1 MPAPPEPLPP
11 APPGGGRR
19 AAMPVAAPFA
29 LPAAFPSRWKAR
41 LRVATHA
48 ATLALL
54 MAPASA
60 TLLAAAPRKPAERPP
75 AHEDLHRAEQEAAQ
89 AKNVA
94 EAAARASREA
104 REYEERLSAERAELG
119 RRAVVA
125 EDALDEA
132 QSQLDAAQADV
143 AAAEASL
150 REQSARLAPLLP
162 AMRRMSAWPAETL
175 LALPVPPEEALRGA
189 LVLRGLGRRLSEEAA
204 AYRVARE
211 ETGQALARAAARRE
225 DLAQARDRARAASR
239 AVEAS
244 LSEAHAARGQ
254 ADQAEERAAQ
264 RAAGLAARAGN
275 LRGAIARLERE
286 AAARAER
293 EAKEKAAREE
303 AARQA
308 ATAARE
314 DARRAARRNRE
325 EEEQV
330 AALPSAPAMSR
341 GRGRALPV
349 AGRVISQFGADG
361 TTGQTWSTPPGARVV
376 SPCSGQVAF
385 ADTFRS
391 YGLLLIMDCGDGYHV
406 VLSGLD
412 RLDAGVG
419 QKVSAGEAV
428 GQMGRPSSG
437 RPSLYVELRR
447 RGQAVDP
454 RPWLAGNG
462 RTG

>member
-1 MPAPPEPLPP
+1 
-11 APPGGGRR
+11 
-19 AAMPVAAPFA
+19 MPVAAPFA
-29 LPAAFPSRWKAR
+29 FPAAFPSRWKAR

-94 EAAARASREA
+94 EAAARAAREA

-119 RRAVVA
+119 RRAVAA

-204 AYRVARE
+204 AYRIARE

-225 DLAQARDRARAASR
+225 DLARARDRARAASR

-264 RAAGLAARAGN
+264 RAAGLASRAGN
-275 LRGAIARLERE
+275 LRGAVARLERE

-303 AARQA
+303 ATRQA
-308 ATAARE
+308 AAQAARD
-314 DARRAARRNRE
+314 DARRAARHNRE
-325 EEEQV
+325 DEEQV
-330 AALPSAPAMSR
+330 AALPSAPAIPR
-341 GRGRALPV
+341 GRGRTLPV

>member
-1 MPAPPEPLPP
+1 MPAPPDPLPP
-11 APPGGGRR
+11 GENRRRVGPGAIPP
-19 AAMPVAAPFA
+19 PC
-29 LPAAFPSRWKAR
+29 PSLWKAR
-41 LRVATHA
+41 LQAAARATA
-48 ATLALL
+48 LALL

-60 TLLAAAPRKPAERPP
+60 TILAAAPRKPAERPP
-75 AHEDLHRAEQEAAQ
+75 GREDLHRAEQEAAQ
-89 AKNVA
+89 AKDLA

-119 RRAVVA
+119 RRAVAA
-125 EDALDEA
+125 EEALDEA
-132 QSQLDAAQADV
+132 QSQLDAAQADL
-143 AAAEASL
+143 AAAEAAL

-189 LVLRGLGRRLSEEAA
+189 LVLRGLGRRLSEEAT
-204 AYRVARE
+204 AYRIARE
-211 ETGQALARAAARRE
+211 QTGQALARAAARRE
-225 DLAQARDRARAASR
+225 NLAQARDRARAASQ

-244 LSEAHAARGQ
+244 LSEARTARGQ
-254 ADQAEERAAQ
+254 ADHAEERAAQ
-264 RAAGLAARAGN
+264 RAASLAARAGN

-303 AARQA
+303 ATRQA
-308 ATAARE
+308 AQAAATARE

-325 EEEQV
+325 DEEQV
-330 AALPSAPAMSR
+330 AALPSAPAIPR

-349 AGRVISQFGADG
+349 AGRVISQFGAGG

>member
-1 MPAPPEPLPP
+1 MPLAAPPRPL
-11 APPGGGRR
+11 
-19 AAMPVAAPFA
+19 
-29 LPAAFPSRWKAR
+29 PSRWKAR
-41 LRVATHA
+41 LRA
-48 ATLALL
+48 AALALL
-54 MAPASA
+54 VAPASA
-60 TLLAAAPRKPAERPP
+60 TPLAAAPRRAAERPP
-75 AHEDLHRAEQEAAQ
+75 GHEDLHRAEQEAAQ
-89 AKNVA
+89 AKDVA

-119 RRAVVA
+119 RRTVAA

-204 AYRVARE
+204 AYRIARE
-211 ETGQALARAAARRE
+211 ETGQALARAAARRA
-225 DLAQARDRARAASR
+225 DLAQARDRARAATQ

-244 LSEAHAARGQ
+244 LSEARTARGQ
-254 ADQAEERAAQ
+254 ADRAEERAAQ

-308 ATAARE
+308 AAQAARD

-325 EEEQV
+325 DEEQV
-330 AALPSAPAMSR
+330 AALPSAPAIPR

-349 AGRVISQFGADG
+349 AGRVVSQFGADG

-447 RGQAVDP
+447 RGRAVDP

>member
-1 MPAPPEPLPP
+1 
-11 APPGGGRR
+11 
-19 AAMPVAAPFA
+19 MPVAAPFA

>member
-1 MPAPPEPLPP
+1 
-11 APPGGGRR
+11 
-19 AAMPVAAPFA
+19 MPVAAPFA
-29 LPAAFPSRWKAR
+29 FPAAFPSRWKAR

-119 RRAVVA
+119 RRAVAA

-303 AARQA
+303 ATRQA

-330 AALPSAPAMSR
+330 AALPSAPAMPR

>member
-1 MPAPPEPLPP
+1 
-11 APPGGGRR
+11 
-19 AAMPVAAPFA
+19 MPVAAPFA
-29 LPAAFPSRWKAR
+29 FPAAFPPCWKAR
-41 LRVATHA
+41 LRVAARAATRA

-75 AHEDLHRAEQEAAQ
+75 AREDLHRAEQEAAQ
-89 AKNVA
+89 AKDVA

-119 RRAVVA
+119 RRAVAA

-204 AYRVARE
+204 AYRIARE

-275 LRGAIARLERE
+275 LRGAVARLERE

-303 AARQA
+303 ATRQA
-308 ATAARE
+308 AAAARE

-325 EEEQV
+325 DEEQV
-330 AALPSAPAMSR
+330 AALPSAPAIPR

-349 AGRVISQFGADG
+349 AGRVVSQFGADG

>member
-1 MPAPPEPLPP
+1 
-11 APPGGGRR
+11 
-19 AAMPVAAPFA
+19 MPVAAPPLLS
-29 LPAAFPSRWKAR
+29 LPLWSLPRWKTR
-41 LRVATHA
+41 LRAAARATV
-48 ATLALL
+48 LALL
-54 MAPASA
+54 LASAPAA
-60 TLLAAAPRKPAERPP
+60 LLAAAPRKPAEGPP
-75 AHEDLHRAEQEAAQ
+75 AREDLHRAEQEAAQ
-89 AKNVA
+89 AKDIA

-119 RRAVVA
+119 RRAVAA

-132 QSQLDAAQADV
+132 QGQLDAAQADV

-204 AYRVARE
+204 AYRIARE

-225 DLAQARDRARAASR
+225 DLAQARDRARAATQ

-244 LSEAHAARGQ
+244 LSEARTARGQ
-254 ADQAEERAAQ
+254 ADRAEERAAQ

-308 ATAARE
+308 AAAAAAPRE

-325 EEEQV
+325 DEEQV
-330 AALPSAPAMSR
+330 AALPSTPAIPR

-349 AGRVISQFGADG
+349 AGRVVSQFGADG